1 MRKTY
6 KSSNVRFC
14 MEDENQRRT
23 QEYLQN
29 LTRKDSSYGKALSDA
44 FVLVLDG
51 RVSNGETGEA
61 EEHCVFAWE
70 SKKTSSEGNIS
81 NGKILS
87 EEAFHDGLKLA
98 AEHIEE
104 SVAERIMDMQ
114 RAIIRQLMEL
124 GEQALRSVS
133 VENTPYRESYEEET
147 EQVPET
153 DMSDAMMS
161 MVFAMGEQAVP
172 KMGTHFG
179 TWYSLT
185 R

>member
-1 MRKTY
+1 MKKTY

-23 QEYLQN
+23 WEYLQS

-51 RVSNGETGEA
+51 KVPMGDAGE
-61 EEHCVFAWE
+61 
-70 SKKTSSEGNIS
+70 K
-81 NGKILS
+81 
-87 EEAFHDGLKLA
+87 EEAFYAGLKVTT
-98 AEHIEE
+98 EHIEE

-114 RAIIRQLMEL
+114 RAIIRQLAKEL
-124 GEQALRSVS
+124 GEQALRTVS

-161 MVFAMGEQAVP
+161 MALAMGE
-172 KMGTHFG
+172 
-179 TWYSLT
+179 
-185 R
+185 

>member
-14 MEDENQRRT
+14 MEDENQRWT
-23 QEYLQN
+23 WEYLQS
-29 LTRKDSSYGKALSDA
+29 LTRKDNSYGKALSDA

-51 RVSNGETGEA
+51 KVPKGDAGEA
-61 EEHCVFAWE
+61 EEPCFFLLNA
-70 SKKTSSEGNIS
+70 KKALSEENIPI
-81 NGKILS
+81 GKKLS
-87 EEAFHDGLKLA
+87 EEAFYAGLKVT

-114 RAIIRQLMEL
+114 RAIIRQLAKEL
-124 GEQALRSVS
+124 GEQAIRTVS

-161 MVFAMGEQAVP
+161 MALAMGE
-172 KMGTHFG
+172 
-179 TWYSLT
+179 
-185 R
+185 